1 MFSRVILR
9 RNDPASGRSSLDDIE
24 NQPLSPRGDPSDS
37 PEPEMAERG
46 QQGAFSRLGI
56 RRPSIPSRFRL
67 SSSTQATSANGTE
80 WSGARTTRTSRSNT
94 HPVPRPSSSHYPDE
108 EDDEDI
114 ERPRDSTL
122 PSRYSVIVDLP
133 STRLHLPMLQR
144 TWTQGSNGPPTSR
157 PPLHGIHPALRPSLD
172 EPCRPTGPPVPAVT
186 VTAPAPVARPTGPG
200 SRVDSDDSGQLFGEI
215 GQPRGGDGF
224 HGPDPAESSLAD
236 LADEGRRRRR
246 HRDRSGS
253 DRSRRHRH
261 RRHRDRLEVPGSS
274 QGGSSGGSGSRRRR
288 RRRLRDVEDGDGD
301 GDSDRPHPKHFLF
314 CFPWVKSRKVR
325 SQVLQCFISG
335 TFLICL
341 LAVYL
346 ALSLTKNIN
355 TSEFTVLLILIILFA
370 TIFFCQ
376 GLIRLCLLI
385 LRPKRS
391 PDEGR
396 RNALRGMYGPGGYA
410 IPRQPI
416 RVLLA
421 RDEEAAGIESE
432 TTKMSPPAY
441 GLWRESVRVD
451 PNRIYWERN
460 TEVPTV
466 PEEEQQHEMSR
477 SGGSSS
483 NSSGGGGGDDDHSS
497 EDTISTSGDEGRS
510 SSHAQRRPPSYA
522 SEDGVAYVIEAQ
534 PRSIAPV
541 TEVPLAVHPAEAGRI
556 AAAPSF

>member
-24 NQPLSPRGDPSDS
+24 NQPLSPRGDSSDS
-37 PEPEMAERG
+37 HEPEMTERG
-46 QQGAFSRLGI
+46 QQGGFSRLGI
-56 RRPSIPSRFRL
+56 RRPSIPSRFRF
-67 SSSTQATSANGTE
+67 STSTQATSANGTE
-80 WSGARTTRTSRSNT
+80 WQGARTTRASRSNT
-94 HPVPRPSSSHYPDE
+94 HPVPRPSSSHYPEEEDE
-108 EDDEDI
+108 EDL
-114 ERPRDSTL
+114 ERQPGPRDSTL
-122 PSRYSVIVDLP
+122 PSRYSIIVDLP

-157 PPLHGIHPALRPSLD
+157 PPLHEIHPALRPSPD
-172 EPCRPTGPPVPAVT
+172 EQCRPTGPPVPTVT
-186 VTAPAPVARPTGPG
+186 VTEPAPVARPTGPG
-200 SRVDSDDSGQLFGEI
+200 SRVGSVDSSRLFGEI
-215 GQPRGGDGF
+215 GRPRGGDGF

-236 LADEGRRRRR
+236 LAEEGRRRRR

-274 QGGSSGGSGSRRRR
+274 QGGGSDGSGSRRRR
-288 RRRLRDVEDGDGD
+288 RRRIRDVEDGDGD
-301 GDSDRPHPKHFLF
+301 GESDRPHPKHFLF
-314 CFPWVKSRKVR
+314 CFPWIKSRKVR
-325 SQVLQCFISG
+325 SQILQCFISG
-335 TFLICL
+335 TFLVSL

-355 TSEFTVLLILIILFA
+355 NSEFTVLLILIILFA

-376 GLIRLCLLI
+376 GLIRLCLLV
-385 LRPKRS
+385 LRPKRPS
-391 PDEGR
+391 DEAR

-416 RVLLA
+416 RVVLA

-432 TTKMSPPAY
+432 TTKMKPPAY

-460 TEVPTV
+460 TEMPTV
-466 PEEEQQHEMSR
+466 PEGQQHEMSPAG
-477 SGGSSS
+477 GGS
-483 NSSGGGGGDDDHSS
+483 GDDSS
-497 EDTISTSGDEGRS
+497 DGANSTSGDEGGS
-510 SSHAQRRPPSYA
+510 SSRVQRRPPSYA

-541 TEVPLAVHPAEAGRI
+541 TEVPLPVHPSEAGRVT
-556 AAAPSF
+556 AAPSF

>member
-9 RNDPASGRSSLDDIE
+9 RNDPASGRSSPDDIE

-37 PEPEMAERG
+37 LEPEMTER
-46 QQGAFSRLGI
+46 QQGGFSRLGI
-56 RRPSIPSRFRL
+56 RRPSVPSRFRF

-80 WSGARTTRTSRSNT
+80 WPGTRTARASRSNT
-94 HPVPRPSSSHYPDE
+94 HPVPRPSSSHYPEE
-108 EDDEDI
+108 EDDEDL
-114 ERPRDSTL
+114 ERQPGPRDSTL
-122 PSRYSVIVDLP
+122 PSRYSIIVDLP

-157 PPLHGIHPALRPSLD
+157 PLPHEIHPALRPSPD
-172 EPCRPTGPPVPAVT
+172 EVCRPTGPALPTVT
-186 VTAPAPVARPTGPG
+186 VTEPAPVARPPG
-200 SRVDSDDSGQLFGEI
+200 GEAGQLFGEI
-215 GQPRGGDGF
+215 GRPRGGGGF
-224 HGPDPAESSLAD
+224 HGPDPAESSLAE
-236 LADEGRRRRR
+236 LAGDGRRRRR
-246 HRDRSGS
+246 PRDRSGS

-274 QGGSSGGSGSRRRR
+274 QGGSSEGSERHRRRR
-288 RRRLRDVEDGDGD
+288 RRIRDVEDGD

-314 CFPWVKSRKVR
+314 CFPWIKSRKVR
-325 SQVLQCFISG
+325 SQILQCFISG
-335 TFLICL
+335 TFLVSL

-355 TSEFTVLLILIILFA
+355 NSEFTVLLILIILFA

-391 PDEGR
+391 SDEER
-396 RNALRGMYGPGGYA
+396 RNALRQMYGPGGYA

-416 RVLLA
+416 RVVLA

-432 TTKMSPPAY
+432 TTKMNPPAY

-460 TEVPTV
+460 TEVPAV
-466 PEEEQQHEMSR
+466 PEEHHEMAR
-477 SGGSSS
+477 AGSSA
-483 NSSGGGGGDDDHSS
+483 DDDSS
-497 EDTISTSGDEGRS
+497 SDDASTSGDEGPSRPRG
-510 SSHAQRRPPSYA
+510 QRRPPSYA

-534 PRSIAPV
+534 PRSIAP
-541 TEVPLAVHPAEAGRI
+541 TAEVPLPLHPSEAGRV
-556 AAAPSF
+556 AAAPGF